1 MQHLETLIE
10 PNHLVG
16 IAKEQNGSQMKEEVT
31 LKHILS
37 EARTTNRLLRK
48 NNELL
53 LRLIDQ
59 MKKRREF

>member
-1 MQHLETLIE
+1 MMQ
-10 PNHLVG
+10 
-16 IAKEQNGSQMKEEVT
+16 GSQMKEEVT